1 MVLLAAGTVVA
12 WAATNEPAQPRMM
25 QQDYYQLATRS
36 QYGVFSTYPKPRRV
50 VTDPVHKTYLGL
62 AIDYAKSV
70 NNRQVECGGYD
81 CRTRTVCIKNEFV
94 CAEAGLPDKL
104 RPQFVHALR
113 HEYGHALTQDLLT
126 VKYAAKPMANK
137 SYQTLDEANQPREIS
152 RVSVLVAPPLKP
164 VVKDW
169 QAAPSTIYG
178 LEHNTDCF
186 SEYLAESYARFLEGK
201 TIPDATKRFLQSQ
214 SEPGKN

>member
-1 MVLLAAGTVVA
+1 M
-12 WAATNEPAQPRMM
+12 
-25 QQDYYQLATRS
+25 
-36 QYGVFSTYPKPRRV
+36 
-50 VTDPVHKTYLGL
+50 TDPVHKTYLGL

-137 SYQTLDEANQPREIS
+137 SYQTLDEANQPREVS

-186 SEYLAESYARFLEGK
+186 SEYLAESYARVPSRRRSTCGPPWPGRARPRK
-201 TIPDATKRFLQSQ
+201 PQAGPPRRQRRP
-214 SEPGKN
+214 EPRPS